1 MPTTKYIKSN
11 IESAIN
17 RFENDFVNV
26 AARRFPTKTLILKM
40 LPIMPMNETE
50 MNAKIIILPF
60 VSINEMCRLIRR
72 IF

>member
-1 MPTTKYIKSN
+1 MEDTAGNPNRNMPTTKYIKSN
-11 IESAIN
+11 IERAIN

-50 MNAKIIILPF
+50 MNAKNKL
-60 VSINEMCRLIRR
+60 IN
-72 IF
+72 F